1 MRGDLASHA
10 TREHAVH
17 APHARVEDAAHVAHV
32 AHAPALP
39 ASPAPALHA
48 GALAWRVAVL
58 VLLFALLHSLLE
70 RAALDAP
77 LLSLNVATA
86 EAARIWLALA
96 GVVLTR
102 EGTLL
107 LHAQGFATDVHQ
119 VCTALL
125 PAVLLAA
132 GIAMH
137 WHGRA
142 GARLLGLLVGVA
154 LVVLVNQCRLFLVI
168 WVGVQAPALFGVV
181 HEWLAPAA
189 LVALTTAYGWAW
201 ARVVQPRVSP
211 WRSSSP
217 C

>member
-1 MRGDLASHA
+1 M
-10 TREHAVH
+10 
-17 APHARVEDAAHVAHV
+17 AR
-32 AHAPALP
+32 APALP
-39 ASPAPALHA
+39 ASPAPALQA

-58 VLLFALLHSLLE
+58 VVLFALLHSLLE
-70 RAALDAP
+70 RPALDAP
-77 LLSLNVATA
+77 LLALNVATA

-102 EGTLL
+102 DGTLL
-107 LHAQGFATDVHQ
+107 LHAQGFATEVHQ

-125 PAVLLAA
+125 PAVLLAV

-137 WHGRA
+137 WHGRV

-154 LVVLVNQCRLFLVI
+154 LVVLVNQCRLFVVI

-181 HEWLAPAA
+181 HGWLAPAA

-201 ARVVQPRVSP
+201 ARVVRPRVSP
-211 WRSSSP
+211 SRSSFP
-217 C
+217 P